1 MQLCYIQASA
11 EMENDSSQ
19 KHNLNL
25 RKSTQ
30 GTGMGQLD
38 HLRTAT
44 VLGQLGMAM
53 KHFSH
58 LRESSQILVA
68 MNMHDR

>member
-1 MQLCYIQASA
+1 MQLSV
-11 EMENDSSQ
+11 ENEHDSSQ

-44 VLGQLGMAM
+44 VLGQLGMVM
-53 KHFSH
+53 KHSSH

>member
-1 MQLCYIQASA
+1 MQLSV
-11 EMENDSSQ
+11 ENEHDSSQ

-44 VLGQLGMAM
+44 VLGQLSRHGNET
-53 KHFSH
+53 FQ
-58 LRESSQILVA
+58 SSPGVISNFGRHEYA
-68 MNMHDR
+68 